1 MSSGFSSDGA
11 GGTGGS
17 GGVGGSVW
25 VGGTGGAGGADSA
38 DASSAPVSEAS
49 FFQRRSWPVRSV
61 RFARP
66 VPGRPSVR
74 GSVPCPRSRWS
85 PLTRRPRRNGRCV
98 RNARIWQDGR
108 CRRSPVRHGRQRR
121 PHPRRSPRFRRASR
135 LPRRRCRQER
145 SLNRWRSVDGI
156 SRSGRKCPMPGAIS
170 TRLRRPGNTARNRRI
185 PAARRA
191 RSCRCAIRPRVCAWS

>member
-38 DASSAPVSEAS
+38 DTSSAPVSEAS
-49 FFQRRSWPVRSV
+49 FSAEVLACSFRSV
-61 RFARP
+61 CSAC
-66 VPGRPSVR
+66 S
-74 GSVPCPRSRWS
+74 WS
-85 PLTRRPRRNGRCV
+85 AICSRPRRNGRCV

>member
-1 MSSGFSSDGA
+1 MSSGFHRTVPA
-11 GGTGGS
+11 GRA
-17 GGVGGSVW
+17 VR
-25 VGGTGGAGGADSA
+25 A
-38 DASSAPVSEAS
+38 VSEARFGS
-49 FFQRRSWPVRSV
+49 VERAVQAERTAPILRRHQSRRHHFQRRSWPVRSV

-156 SRSGRKCPMPGAIS
+156 SRSDRKCPMPGAIS

>member
-38 DASSAPVSEAS
+38 
-49 FFQRRSWPVRSV
+49 
-61 RFARP
+61 

-156 SRSGRKCPMPGAIS
+156 SRSDRKCPMPGAIS